1 MFPGTN
7 SYARSPSVGLTMVP
21 STMVSEQPGRGLDM
35 EPVVSAYS
43 QPHRVL
49 WLVISGQK
57 IPPAK
62 EKDVLSRFVP
72 CWFSS

>member
-1 MFPGTN
+1 M
-7 SYARSPSVGLTMVP
+7 GLTMVP

-57 IPPAK
+57 IPQQRRKMFSAGSFPAGFYL
-62 EKDVLSRFVP
+62 EVTFL
-72 CWFSS
+72 WQ